1 MARRN
6 ANSALDFIKSFNAA
20 YDTVNKVSQD
30 YEMSKV
36 ASAKAEESEGFTP
49 EQGEQIQAAAESGQ
63 NHIGYDEGAK
73 AYVATPKLEGDQMGP
88 AVPKVFAQQGVT
100 DFMGKRT
107 KALSEDQVDSARM
120 SAMVGVMSKYDPV
133 AGMKM
138 RREAKQGERDDMRFG
153 WEKARNE
160 REIKQATEQDA
171 EKEFGKQLDGQVG
184 EWFKSRLKNPDGTE
198 RAPTIDDH
206 LASSQFRAAKLFEA
220 GKIDQAGQV
229 LKDYNA
235 QAFTKI
241 QLQGAQRTEALGKTA
256 SALAAGD
263 LEAVKEFYNEF
274 VPDGAR
280 VTNVQKGQDG
290 QIVIQRESADGR
302 PLPAHTLKDTG
313 QMLAALNSFKDPMAL
328 YNWSQN
334 EFRNNM
340 ALKADARADRAEGRA
355 GASFAQGQADRAEA
369 KTEKTAK
376 AVAAMALFKERNP
389 NATDAQLEAVRRG
402 VIDATPKDSAYKV
415 EMGDVTTALGS
426 PAVDREGKPKVDP
439 ITGRQIV
446 NSDPKRVTE
455 FFQWMR
461 ANNITDT
468 NKGIAM
474 FLGQQPQQG
483 QQGGAGKQ
491 RYPDGTEL
499 KGKDGKTYIVRNG
512 VPLPK

>member
-1 MARRN
+1 MARR
-6 ANSALDFIKSFNAA
+6 NSALDFIKSFNAA
-20 YDTVNKVSQD
+20 YDTVNRVGQD
-30 YEMSKV
+30 YEMGKV
-36 ASAKAEESEGFTP
+36 AKAQAETSEGFTP
-49 EQGEQIQAAAESGQ
+49 EQAAQIQAAAESGQ
-63 NHIGYDEGAK
+63 YQIGYDEGAK

-107 KALSEDQVDSARM
+107 KALNEDQVDSARM
-120 SAMVGVMSKYDPV
+120 NAMAGVMSKYDPV

-153 WEKARNE
+153 WEKSRNE

-171 EKEFGKQLDGQVG
+171 EKDFGKQLDGQVG
-184 EWFKSRLKNPDGTE
+184 EWFKGRLKNPDGTE
-198 RAPTIDDH
+198 RAPTIDDY

-241 QLQGAQRTEALGKTA
+241 QLQDAQRTEALGKTA
-256 SALAAGD
+256 AALAAGD
-263 LEAVKEFYNEF
+263 LEAVKEFYNKF

-313 QMLAALNSFKDPMAL
+313 QMLAALSSFKDPMKL
-328 YNWSQN
+328 YDWSQN

-369 KTEKTAK
+369 KNEKTAK
-376 AVAAMALFKERNP
+376 AAAAMALFKERNP

-439 ITGRQIV
+439 ITGRQMV
-446 NSDPKRVTE
+446 NRDPKREAE
-455 FFQWMR
+455 FFRWMR

-468 NKGIAM
+468 NKGLAM

-483 QQGGAGKQ
+483 QQGGAGKP

-499 KGKDGKTYIVRNG
+499 KGKDGKAYVVRNG
-512 VPLPK
+512 VPTPK

>member
-1 MARRN
+1 MAARRR
-6 ANSALDFIKSFNAA
+6 NSALDFIQSFNAA
-20 YDTVNKVSQD
+20 YDTVNKVGQD

-36 ASAKAEESEGFTP
+36 ASAKADNSEGFTP

-73 AYVATPKLEGDQMGP
+73 AYVATPKLADDQMGP

-120 SAMVGVMSKYDPV
+120 SAMAGVMSKYDPV

-138 RREAKQGERDDMRFG
+138 RREAKRDERDDMRFG
-153 WEKARNE
+153 WEKDRNE
-160 REIKQATEQDA
+160 REIKQANEKDA

-184 EWFKSRLKNPDGTE
+184 EWFKGRLKNPDGTE

-235 QAFTKI
+235 QAFAKI

-355 GASFAQGQADRAEA
+355 GASFAQGQADRTEA
-369 KTEKTAK
+369 KNERAAK
-376 AVAAMALFKERNP
+376 AAAAVALFKERNP

-402 VIDATPKDSAYKV
+402 VVDATPKDSAYKV

-446 NSDPKRVTE
+446 NHDPKRVTE

-499 KGKDGKTYIVRNG
+499 KGKDGKTYVVRNG
-512 VPLPK
+512 VPTPK

>member
-6 ANSALDFIKSFNAA
+6 TNSALDFIKSFNAA
-20 YDTVNKVSQD
+20 YDTVNRVGQD
-30 YEMSKV
+30 YEIGKV
-36 ASAKAEESEGFTP
+36 AKAQAETSEGFTP
-49 EQGEQIQAAAESGQ
+49 EQAAQIQAAAESGQ

-107 KALSEDQVDSARM
+107 KALNEDQVDSARM
-120 SAMVGVMSKYDPV
+120 SAMAGVMSKYDPV

-138 RREAKQGERDDMRFG
+138 RREAKRDERDDMRFG
-153 WEKARNE
+153 WEKDRNE
-160 REIKQATEQDA
+160 REIKQANEKDA

-184 EWFKSRLKNPDGTE
+184 EWFKGRLKNPDGTE

-235 QAFTKI
+235 QAFAKI

-340 ALKADARADRAEGRA
+340 ALKADARADLAEGRA

-369 KTEKTAK
+369 KNEKTAK
-376 AVAAMALFKERNP
+376 AAAAMALFKERNP
-389 NATDAQLEAVRRG
+389 NATEAQLEAVRRG

-439 ITGRQIV
+439 ITGRQMV
-446 NSDPKRVTE
+446 NRDPKRETE

-468 NKGIAM
+468 NKGLAM
-474 FLGQQPQQG
+474 FLGQQPQQA
-483 QQGGAGKQ
+483 QQGGAGKP

-499 KGKDGKTYIVRNG
+499 KGKDGKTYVVRNG
-512 VPLPK
+512 VPTPK